1 MLCATGRI
9 AERRRHSAA
18 RGTAG
23 ASGVRMAREPEFARA
38 DLDRAHDAMRRALI
52 GRWEADTWTFPLQE
66 AGRRSYT
73 FHFACRSP
81 GIRLELKYALW
92 RKFDAG
98 EWDAT
103 GNHRNESL
111 ALTRLGAWL
120 DKEAPAARSLLD
132 RPPHDWEVAL
142 RAHLAGEGRLSADV
156 RQVLMADQRY
166 RAYPEED
173 RRIRLLRQIR
183 AMVLSACDTR
193 PELEKDVWD
202 LAALGVPQHPLTGTR
217 RLDFAAIPQPWL
229 RALAQR
235 YLART
240 LPGVSAADCQSRLR
254 AIGRFADFLG
264 RAAPG
269 DAVPALDRPLIL
281 AYLADL
287 ERQELSV
294 DAHYRAVQL
303 VRHFLETS
311 AYELEAVGLPRERL
325 IFDRDFPARPTLPDE
340 ILPAA
345 VLARVWAE
353 LPHLAEPARLQ
364 VGLLLACGLLVGELC
379 TLGIDC
385 LTDAPDGTP
394 WLRMA
399 EGGARERAVP
409 LVDPGLA
416 AAVRAQRAI
425 VREKWGERATYLF
438 PSARS
443 PDKPYRYTVFR
454 QVLNA
459 WAVRRE
465 IRDETGAIFRFR
477 SRQFRHTVGRELAGE
492 AVPLEVLADLFGH
505 RGLAMV
511 RRYRRPGADRL
522 RAELERARRDAP

>member
-1 MLCATGRI
+1 
-9 AERRRHSAA
+9 
-18 RGTAG
+18 
-23 ASGVRMAREPEFARA
+23 MAREPEFGRA
-38 DLDRAHDAMRRALI
+38 DLDRAHDVMRRALV
-52 GRWEADTWTFPLQE
+52 GRWEADTWTFPRQE

-73 FHFACRSP
+73 FRFTCRSP
-81 GIRLELKYALW
+81 GIRLELKYAVW

-98 EWDAT
+98 EWGEA

-120 DKEAPAARSLLD
+120 DEEAPAGRSLLE
-132 RPPHDWEVAL
+132 RPPQKWEAAL
-142 RAHLAGEGRLSADV
+142 RAHLAAEGRLSADV

-166 RAYPEED
+166 RSYPEED

-183 AMVLSACDTR
+183 STVLSACDIR

-202 LAALGVPQHPLTGTR
+202 LAALGVPQHPLAGTR

-229 RALAQR
+229 SALARR
-235 YLART
+235 YLARM
-240 LPGVSAADCQSRLR
+240 LPGVSAVDCQSRLR
-254 AIGRFADFLG
+254 AIGRFAEFLG
-264 RAAPG
+264 RVAPG
-269 DAVPALDRPLIL
+269 DPAPALDRPLIL

-287 ERQELSV
+287 ERQGLSV
-294 DAHYRAVQL
+294 DAHYRAVRL
-303 VRHFLETS
+303 VRHFLETA
-311 AYELEAVGLPRERL
+311 AYELEAAGLPRERL
-325 IFDRDFPARPTLPDE
+325 IFDRDFPVRPTLSDE

-345 VLARVWAE
+345 VLARVRTE

-385 LTDAPDGTP
+385 PTDGGDGMA

-399 EGGARERAVP
+399 GGGARERAVP

-416 AAVRAQRAI
+416 AAVRVQQAI
-425 VREKWGERATYLF
+425 VRARWGERATYLF

-454 QVLNA
+454 QVLNE

-465 IRDETGAIFRFR
+465 IRDEAGALFRFR

-511 RRYRRPGADRL
+511 RRYRRPGADHL
-522 RAELERARRDAP
+522 QAELERAHRDAP